1 MKVISSTDN
10 KYLGMEVPEVNI
22 GDLVE
27 LEGYQFEV
35 QFIHQLSNGHICFGN
50 TNYQFEISQE

>member
-10 KYLGMEVPEVNI
+10 KYLGMEVPNIQI
-22 GDLVE
+22 GDIVE

-35 QFIHQLSNGHICFGN
+35 QFIHELSNGNVCFGN

>member
-10 KYLGMEVPEVNI
+10 KYLGMEVPQIKV
-22 GDLVE
+22 GDVVQLQNYE
-27 LEGYQFEV
+27 FEV
-35 QFIHQLSNGHICFGN
+35 QFIHELSNGNTCFGN

>member
-10 KYLGMEVPEVNI
+10 KYLGMEVPTIKI
-22 GDLVE
+22 GDVVE
-27 LEGYQFEV
+27 LEGYTFEV
-35 QFIHQLSNGHICFGN
+35 QFIHELSNGHVCFGN